1 MTQHDERHGGPY
13 DRGTA
18 DAWYHR
24 PPNPH
29 YYRGGSRTSGR
40 VEEADMTAA
49 EVAAYLA
56 GYAAG
61 DDMGGKD
68 YE

>member
-1 MTQHDERHGGPY
+1 MTKHDQRHGGPY

-40 VEEADMTAA
+40 VAESDMTAA

-61 DDMGGKD
+61 DDTGGKD